1 MISTIRLIINY
12 MIYENPLTEILSVHK
27 FKVNRA
33 TAEMLC
39 YSFKK
44 EIKCD
49 RKINI
54 QLFSRFAKYN
64 PLYVFNYD
72 RVLNEYGVLNQSKNQ
87 PITLQGVEIAVPAG
101 KEEEFIDEN
110 SNYIFYGGPSSSI
123 EWLDGDFNSA
133 VYGNCIIN
141 F

>member
-1 MISTIRLIINY
+1 
-12 MIYENPLTEILSVHK
+12 MIYENPLAEILSVHK

-39 YSFKK
+39 YTFNK
-44 EIKCD
+44 EVKCE

-64 PLYVFNYD
+64 PLYIFSYG
-72 RVLNEYGVLNQSKNQ
+72 GVLNYEIKDQ
-87 PITLQGVEIAVPAG
+87 PIALQGVEIVVPPG
-101 KEEEFIDEN
+101 KEEEFMDEN
-110 SNYIFYGGPSSSI
+110 SNFIFYGGSNSGI
-123 EWLDGDFNSA
+123 EWLDMDDTNNFTG
-133 VYGNCIIN
+133 VYGSCRVN

>member
-1 MISTIRLIINY
+1 
-12 MIYENPLTEILSVHK
+12 MIYENPLAEILSVHK

-39 YSFKK
+39 YTFNK
-44 EIKCD
+44 EVKCD

-64 PLYVFNYD
+64 PLYIFSYG
-72 RVLNEYGVLNQSKNQ
+72 GVLNYEIKDQ
-87 PITLQGVEIAVPAG
+87 PIALQGVEIVVPPG
-101 KEEEFIDEN
+101 KEEEFMDEN
-110 SNYIFYGGPSSSI
+110 SNFIFYGGSNSGLQ
-123 EWLDGDFNSA
+123 WLDEEDGA
-133 VYGNCIIN
+133 KIVYGTCRIN

>member
-12 MIYENPLTEILSVHK
+12 MIYENPLAEILSVHK

-39 YSFKK
+39 YSFNK
-44 EIKCD
+44 EVKCD

-54 QLFSRFAKYN
+54 KLFSRFAKYN
-64 PLYVFNYD
+64 PLYVFNYGG
-72 RVLNEYGVLNQSKNQ
+72 VLNESVKNQ
-87 PITLQGVEIAVPAG
+87 PITLQAVEIVVPAG

-123 EWLDGDFNSA
+123 EWLDDDFNSG
-133 VYGNCIIN
+133 VYGSCRIN

>member
-1 MISTIRLIINY
+1 
-12 MIYENPLTEILSVHK
+12 MIYENPLAEILSVHK

-39 YSFKK
+39 YAFNK
-44 EIKCD
+44 EVKCD

-54 QLFSRFAKYN
+54 QLFSRFTKYN
-64 PLYVFNYD
+64 PLYVFNYGG
-72 RVLNEYGVLNQSKNQ
+72 VINESVKNQ

-101 KEEEFIDEN
+101 KEEEFLDEN
-110 SNYIFYGGPSSSI
+110 SNYVFYGGPSSSI
-123 EWLDGDFNSA
+123 EWLDDDFNST
-133 VYGNCIIN
+133 VYGNCRIN